1 MIGRALA
8 LLLLMSG
15 LLPPLIS
22 PASDAEDGL
31 ESVAGETVDFD
42 RQVRPILAH
51 YCLSC
56 HGNDGEAR
64 KKNLRLDD
72 RGSATTVRDL
82 NLRDLN
88 LRELNIPAISPGH
101 PENSLALLRIHDDD
115 DPMPPD
121 GRERPSVEEVEILTR
136 WVEQGASYTQHWS
149 WRPLEDPATP
159 EVEDETWA
167 RDPLDRFIAS
177 GLDSLGLKPAED
189 ATDRTWLRRVTFDLT
204 GLPATPEEFETFLA
218 DPSVEAREGVVDRL
232 LMSSAHAEHF
242 ARHWLDLMRFAE
254 THGHEFDYPIHE
266 AWKYRDYVIRAIASD
281 VPIDQLVTEHL
292 AGDLLEQPRI
302 HPQDG
307 TDDSVPGTTWF
318 WLSQAT
324 HAPVDVLQDT
334 FDRVDNQIDVIS
346 RAFLGATVS
355 CARCHDHKFDAITQ
369 ADWTGLSSILRSTRR
384 VLRPQD
390 PAGKIASKIEEM
402 APVRE
407 KLTAVTRQS
416 LELQHQL
423 PLVPLA
429 RAARRLQGGVGDSE
443 SGQVE
448 PNPDVV
454 VADFE
459 QGWGP
464 WKVEGNAFGEQPYHR
479 DELVHEQGVEAVGDH
494 IACSQGDRSKPDAP
508 TGDAPKGKLTSPP
521 FELQRDYLV
530 FIIGGGHHVGK
541 TCVNLLIDGEQVL
554 SEVGRNTT
562 LMHEARWDVGRWRGH
577 EAVIEVVDDHDGG
590 WGHITCD
597 HFRLTD
603 EPTAGMASRGQI
615 ERVAQ
620 KAGLDANQLREWVRL
635 WPQLVRPGVANGPLR
650 EGDLLLEDFSEENA
664 LADWTVVGEAFEVL
678 PAGDVVLI
686 GSPRINDTPCAHS
699 AARGRGLVGSILSRN
714 FTIDHRY
721 LHMRVQGES
730 SRVRVCIEGYWIDQH
745 NALLFEN
752 FRQDVNSPDQWRH
765 VQMDLTRYQ
774 GKNAHVEVHD
784 EGRGWVAVDRVW
796 LSAEGAQQGPG
807 VDWSVLDDGSTDAAT
822 LLADPLRAQALVA
835 VGLVDPARY
844 GAAWNAAVV
853 STVQELRQ
861 LDSSMPQ
868 PALLIAAADPPH
880 GFDAPMS
887 VRGDPHQPGVVVKR
901 RALENLGGARE
912 PDRYR
917 NGSGRRELARW
928 ITSSDNPLFWR
939 TQANRLW
946 ARVMGRGVAATSDDL
961 GALGVPPENL
971 ALLDHLAVRLRDHPS
986 RRSLLRDIVLSR
998 SYQMASHHLDPRA
1011 PQVDGSNAHWHR
1023 SHQKRLNAEA
1033 IRDSILSVSGRLDRK
1048 VGGTSVPVHLTDFLT
1063 GRGRPGGSGPVD
1075 GQGRR
1080 SLYIKV
1086 CRNFLPAFLTAFD
1099 FPIPSTTVGDRLVT
1113 NVPAQALALMNDP
1126 FVHEQ
1131 ARLWGERAMKSV
1143 EDGGLTVAID
1153 TMWQQAFG
1161 RAPSGKEIAMARE
1174 FVGEKGVEGWAD
1186 LAHALIQT
1194 KEFRF
1199 IP

>member
-1 MIGRALA
+1 MTSRVPV
-8 LLLLMSG
+8 LLLLMSALFGVSSTG
-15 LLPPLIS
+15 LSALIS
-22 PASDAEDGL
+22 KGDPE
-31 ESVAGETVDFD
+31 VVDFD

-51 YCLSC
+51 YCLPC

-82 NLRDLN
+82 GM
-88 LRELNIPAISPGH
+88 PAIAPGH
-101 PENSLALLRIHDDD
+101 PQNSLALLRVGDDD

-121 GRERPSVEEVEILTR
+121 GRERPSAEQVEILTR
-136 WVEQGASYTQHWS
+136 WVEQGASYTKHWS
-149 WRPLEDPATP
+149 WRSLEAPELP
-159 EVEDETWA
+159 EVVDEEWA

-177 GLDSLGLKPAED
+177 GLDSLGLKPAAD
-189 ATDRTWLRRVTFDLT
+189 ADDRTWLRRVTFDLT

-218 DPSVEAREGVVDRL
+218 DQSVEAREIVVDRL
-232 LMSSAHAEHF
+232 LTSSAHAEHF

-254 THGHEFDYPIHE
+254 THGHEFDYPIPE

-281 VPIDQLVTEHL
+281 VPIDQFVIEHI
-292 AGDLLEQPRI
+292 AGDLLEDPRL
-302 HPQDG
+302 HPRDG
-307 TDDSVPGTTWF
+307 TNDSVPATSWF
-318 WLSQAT
+318 WLSQGT
-324 HAPVDVLQDT
+324 HAPVDVVKDT
-334 FDRVDNQIDVIS
+334 HDRVDNQIDVLS

-355 CARCHDHKFDAITQ
+355 CARCHDHKFDSITQ

-390 PAGKIASKIEEM
+390 PGGKIASKIDEM

-407 KLTAVTRQS
+407 KLTAVIRQS

-423 PLVPLA
+423 PLVQLA
-429 RAARRLQGGVGDSE
+429 RAARGLQGGVDNGE
-443 SGQVE
+443 TGQVE
-448 PNPDVV
+448 IQPDVV

-459 QGWGP
+459 QGWGQ
-464 WKVEGNAFGEQPYHR
+464 WKVEGNAFGDQPYHR
-479 DELVHEQGVEAVGDH
+479 DELVHEQAVEAVGDH
-494 IACSQGDRSKPDAP
+494 IACSQGDRSKPDGP

-521 FELQRDYLV
+521 FEVQRDYLV
-530 FIIGGGHHVGK
+530 FLIGGGHHVGK

-554 SEVGRNTT
+554 SEVGRNNT

-603 EPTAGMASRGQI
+603 EPSAGMASRVQI
-615 ERVAQ
+615 GRVAQ

-650 EGDLLLEDFSEENA
+650 EGDLLLEDFSEVNA
-664 LADWTVVGEAFEVL
+664 LAEWTVVGDAFEVL

-699 AARGRGLVGSILSRN
+699 AARGRGLVGSILSTN
-714 FTIDHRY
+714 FTIEHRY

-730 SRVRVCIEGYWIDQH
+730 ARVRVCIEGYWIDQY
-745 NALLFEN
+745 NALLFNN
-752 FRQDVNSPDQWRH
+752 FRQDVNNPDQWRH

-784 EGRGWVAVDRVW
+784 EGRGWIAVDRVW
-796 LSAEGAQQGPG
+796 LSAEGAHQGPG
-807 VDWSVLDDGSTDAAT
+807 VDWSVLDDRSTDAAT
-822 LLADPLRAQALVA
+822 LLADPLRAQALIA
-835 VGLVDPARY
+835 AGLVDPARH
-844 GAAWNAAVV
+844 GDAWNAAVV
-853 STVQELRQ
+853 ATVVKLRQ
-861 LDSSMPQ
+861 LDESIPQ
-868 PALLIAAADPPH
+868 PDRIISAADAPH
-880 GFDAPMS
+880 GFDVPLS
-887 VRGDPHQPGVVVKR
+887 VRGDPHQPGDLVER
-901 RALENLGGARE
+901 RALEYLGGADTPLRF
-912 PDRYR
+912 R
-917 NGSGRRELARW
+917 NGSGRSELARW

-961 GALGVPPENL
+961 GAMGVPPDNR

-998 SYQMASHHLDPRA
+998 SYQMASIHRDPLA
-1011 PQVDGSNAHWHR
+1011 EQVDATNAYWHR
-1023 SHQKRLNAEA
+1023 AHQKRLNAEA

-1048 VGGTSVPVHLTDFLT
+1048 MGGTSVPVHLTDFLT

-1075 GQGRR
+1075 GHGRR
-1080 SLYIKV
+1080 SIYIKV

-1131 ARLWGERAMKSV
+1131 ARLWGDRVMKSAG
-1143 EDGGLTVAID
+1143 EEGLLVAID
-1153 TMWQQAFG
+1153 RMWQQAFG
-1161 RAPSGKEIAMARE
+1161 RPPSGAEIAMARS
-1174 FVGEKGVEGWAD
+1174 FVEDNGAEGWAD
-1186 LAHALIQT
+1186 LAHTLIQA